1 MTKQGTSFFSRYRI
15 RHLIQCHRSICTLLL
30 FFGLSSP
37 LLANL
42 PTEVNGQA
50 LPSLAPM
57 LEKINPAVVNIS
69 TTAIYSSNRSRD
81 PFFRLFERPRREIRP
96 ASLGSGVIV
105 DSERGIILTNHH
117 VIDGSNAIKVSLV
130 DGREFDA
137 KMLGSDKET
146 DIAVIKIEP
155 DNLTDIQS
163 GDSDA
168 LRVGDFVVA
177 IGNPF
182 SLGNSVTSGIVSAK
196 GRQGLG
202 IERYEDFIQT
212 DAAIN
217 PGNSGGALVN
227 LRGELIGVNTAILGP
242 SGGNVGIGFAIPI
255 KLALNVMNQ
264 LLEFGEVRRGLLGVK
279 GEDLT
284 PRIAEALNLDIS
296 KGVIVTRVTENS
308 AAEKAGVEQLDIIT
322 HLNDKRI
329 RSNSELVNQL
339 GLMPANSEVKLRIL
353 RENKTLA
360 ITTKLDEPRYK
371 KYDGRKTH
379 PLLRGVS
386 IGESI
391 NLDED
396 YAHIKILQIE
406 SNSRAYRSGLRKG
419 DKIIGVGRYRVYNY
433 SQLTELIARVR
444 SKLPITVERDDEN
457 LLLVVQ

>member
-1 MTKQGTSFFSRYRI
+1 MPTAGSFR
-15 RHLIQCHRSICTLLL
+15 RSILTLIFAY
-30 FFGLSSP
+30 FFAGSVP
-37 LLANL
+37 VVLANL
-42 PTEVNGQA
+42 PAEVDGQM

-57 LEKINPAVVNIS
+57 LEKANPAVVNIS
-69 TTAIYSSNRSRD
+69 TTAVVDSRRSRD

-96 ASLGSGVIV
+96 ASLGSGVII
-105 DSERGIILTNHH
+105 DSDKGIILTNHH

-130 DGREFDA
+130 DGREYDA
-137 KMLGSDKET
+137 EMLGSDKET
-146 DIAVIKIEP
+146 DIAVIKIKAE
-155 DNLTDIQS
+155 NLTAIPT
-163 GDSDA
+163 GNSDT

-202 IERYEDFIQT
+202 IEQFEDFIQT

-284 PRIAEALNLDIS
+284 PRIAQALGLELD
-296 KGVIVTRVTENS
+296 KGVIITRVTENS
-308 AAEKAGVEQLDIIT
+308 AAEKAGVQQYDIIT
-322 HLNDKRI
+322 HLNGKRI

-339 GLMPANSEVKLRIL
+339 GLMPANSQVKLTL
-353 RENKTLA
+353 FRENKSLT
-360 ITTKLDEPRYK
+360 IETQLDEPRYQK
-371 KYDGRKTH
+371 FEGKNLH
-379 PLLRGVS
+379 PLLNGVT
-386 IGESI
+386 IGESA
-391 NLDED
+391 NLDEEF
-396 YAHIKILQIE
+396 AHLKVLSVNTRSI
-406 SNSRAYRSGLRKG
+406 AYRSGLRKG
-419 DKIIGVGRYRVYNY
+419 DKVIGIGRFRVYNY
-433 SQLTELIARVR
+433 SQLSNLAGRARNA
-444 SKLPITVERDDEN
+444 LPLTVERNNEN
-457 LLLVVQ
+457 LLLVIQ